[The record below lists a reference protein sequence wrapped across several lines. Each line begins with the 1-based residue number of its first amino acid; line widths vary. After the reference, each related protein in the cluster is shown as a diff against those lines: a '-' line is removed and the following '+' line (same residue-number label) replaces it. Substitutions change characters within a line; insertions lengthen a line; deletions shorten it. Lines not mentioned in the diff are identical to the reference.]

1 MKSSMK
7 NISSSPN
14 MFDPHYDL
22 GQAMHMQGYV
32 AQPVQMHN
40 HMLNMDNHPSRN
52 AMHMQGFAAQP
63 VQMHNHMMNMGNHP
77 SRNAMH
83 MQGYVAQPVQMRNH
97 MMDNQPR
104 QKVLCR
110 YDNNC
115 NKEKCVFDH
124 PNGKAVMS
132 LQPKGPCRYGN
143 SCKKEKC
150 EFDHPNGKAV
160 MSLQPKGP
168 CRFDD
173 GCKREKCEFDH
184 PNGKAV
190 MSLQPKGPCRFG
202 DGCKKEKCEF
212 DHPGKADVS
221 LQKSGIDKVK
231 REKGEEIFKL
241 IAKIVPDRAGKIT
254 GIILDAGREDEAL
267 SSQEKL
273 NLLVIESLK
282 ALIRAGK

>member
-1 MKSSMK
+1 MKQHSTGMSSTNANNSVSSSSSGHVSRHERSKSRPREHAKRDKSQGRPMKSSMK

-132 LQPKGPCRYGN
+132 LQPKGPCR
-143 SCKKEKC
+143 
-150 EFDHPNGKAV
+150 
-160 MSLQPKGP
+160 
-168 CRFDD
+168 
-173 GCKREKCEFDH
+173 
-184 PNGKAV
+184 
-190 MSLQPKGPCRFG
+190 FG

-212 DHPGKADVS
+212 DHPGKADMS

-273 NLLVIESLK
+273 NLLMIESLK
-282 ALIRAGK
+282 ALTRAGK